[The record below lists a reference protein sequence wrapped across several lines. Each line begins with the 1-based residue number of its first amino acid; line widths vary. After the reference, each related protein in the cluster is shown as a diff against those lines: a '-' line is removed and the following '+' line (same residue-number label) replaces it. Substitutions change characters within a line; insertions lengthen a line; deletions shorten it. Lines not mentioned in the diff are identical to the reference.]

1 MKKIGLLV
9 ESGPSGLEAIVCRRI
24 CDLLNAQHNV
34 DFDVDVVPMDN
45 KRRLLNECGSASQ
58 ALLVGGCE
66 RVIILWDERP
76 AWPTSNEKLCW
87 HRDRQFAI
95 GSLNAAGLD
104 LSRVHLVC
112 IEREFESWLLFD
124 HGMLSRVLSRPTH
137 PVSFPKQSHPDRNIN
152 PKGTVTSKF
161 RELAGQTYVDLVFAR
176 RFAEEID
183 SLSRLLRCATFKRFA
198 SRLAGINF

>member
-1 MKKIGLLV
+1 MNKIGLLV

-24 CDLLNAQHNV
+24 CDLLNAQH
-34 DFDVDVVPMDN
+34 DVDLEVDILPMDN

-66 RVIILWDERP
+66 RVVILWDERP
-76 AWPTSNEKLCW
+76 PLLTSNEKLCW
-87 HRDRQFAI
+87 HRERQIAL
-95 GSLNAAGLD
+95 GNLNAAVID
-104 LSRVHLVC
+104 LTRVHLVC

-137 PVSFPKQSHPDRNIN
+137 PVSFPKQSHPDRNNN

-176 RFAEEID
+176 RFADEIE

-198 SRLAGINF
+198 SRLTGINF